1 MNDPALFGI
10 RHHGPGSARSVLKA
24 LTERQPDLILVEGP
38 PDAQNLLPLAAD
50 PGMKP
55 PVALLIYDP
64 AEPRRAVYYPF
75 AEFSP
80 EWQAIQYG
88 LHHQIPV
95 RFMDLP
101 QAIRMA
107 LEIEEEEEAAAEA
120 AAEAAGTLDEETT
133 AGRVSA
139 ESQHAEERDE
149 ECDEND
155 EDDDIIL
162 PGIRHDPLRWVAETA
177 GYGDSERWWEHLV
190 EQRQDSNELFQA
202 IQELMSALRAEAD
215 AQSPSNELEQ
225 QREAAMRSQ
234 LRAACKEGYERIA
247 VICGAWHVPALAKL
261 PPAREDTARLK
272 GLPKRKLAA
281 TWVPWTYGRLT
292 YASGYG
298 AGIEAPGF
306 YQHLWESAGEPAIR
320 WLARVAQLL
329 REHDLPASTASVIE
343 AARLA
348 DTLAALR
355 NRPRPA
361 QEELNEAILAVL
373 CHGDATPL
381 RLIED
386 QLLIGERLGDVPE
399 STPMLPLQQDLQ
411 RQQKRL
417 RLPPEASQRV
427 LELDLRKPNDLERSQ
442 LLHRLNLLNISWGR
456 IEQASG
462 KGTFKENWRLQW
474 QPELAVAVIEANL
487 WGSTIPAAAAA
498 RARDRARNSE
508 QLSQLTALVEQT
520 LLAELPEAIG
530 EVMERLQNAA
540 ALTSDIPHLMDSLPP
555 LARILRYG
563 NVRQT
568 DAGLVG
574 HVVDGLITRI
584 AIGLPAACHSLDDE
598 AAEAMFAKVRTMQ
611 NAISVLQDPEQIE
624 TWQGA
629 LAKLVDQTGLHGL
642 LAGHA
647 CRLLFE
653 QSILPPPETAR
664 RMGLAL
670 SLAGEPAH
678 AAAWLEGFLHG
689 SGQLLL
695 HHEALW
701 EILDHWVSGLSG
713 DAFTPLLPL
722 LRRTFAHFPAP
733 ERRQI
738 GARVKQGGA
747 TRMPATTEA
756 DVDATRADR
765 VLPILAKVLGL
776 AEGALDV
783 YTSTHPD
790 GEIGGQLG
798 LKDA

>member
-1 MNDPALFGI
+1 MSDPALFGI

-107 LEIEEEEEAAAEA
+107 LEIEEEAEA

-139 ESQHAEERDE
+139 ESQHAEEGDE

-162 PGIRHDPLRWVAETA
+162 PGIRRDPLGWVAETA

-190 EQRQDSNELFQA
+190 EQRQDSSELFQA

-215 AQSPSNELEQ
+215 AQSPSSELEQ

-261 PPAREDTARLK
+261 PPVREDTARLK

-348 DTLAALR
+348 DALAALR

-361 QEELNEAILAVL
+361 QEELNEATLAVL

-381 RLIED
+381 RLIEA

-442 LLHRLNLLNISWGR
+442 LLHRLNLLNIPWGR

-498 RARDRARNSE
+498 CARDRARNSE

-574 HVVDGLITRI
+574 HVVDGLVTRI
-584 AIGLPAACHSLDDE
+584 AIGLPAACNSLDDE

-670 SLAGEPAH
+670 SLASEPAH

-738 GARVKQGGA
+738 GARVKRGGA
-747 TRMPATTEA
+747 TRMPTTTEA
-756 DVDATRADR
+756 DIDAARADR